1 LACVVSLIT
10 SVWMTLLVTSFVGNP
25 LLVALT
31 FLNAMI
37 VTGVT
42 TVLLVRPRKVSV
54 PATLQAK
61 VPEEP
66 PQQLA

>member
-1 LACVVSLIT
+1 MLA
-10 SVWMTLLVTSFVGNP
+10 TSFVGNP
-25 LLVALT
+25 LLLALT

-42 TVLLVRPRKVSV
+42 TVLLVRPSKVSV
-54 PATLQAK
+54 PATLQGK